1 MARRGAGIRSLSSS
15 SQQGFTYL
23 TLMFSI
29 VLIGLAIITA
39 AEPWKTMIRRE
50 QEADLLARG
59 IEIQQALA
67 AYSATRKGGRVMPGE
82 IYPAS
87 LADLTRPPRPLLR
100 KVYRDP
106 VTLRD
111 WELIRSPTGGIMGVR
126 SRSTK
131 KPLKQHEFPLVV
143 RHFDGL
149 KWYRDWVFQHPNQ
162 STANQLNPLG
172 MVPTGTMSPASN
184 LPWGN
189 QPSPQANTA
198 APGASPLATG
208 QTGSTTF
215 GGFSPDPTD
224 QPETEP
230 AAIQPRPGDQP
241 TKLVPAAASVPSD

>member
-1 MARRGAGIRSLSSS
+1 MAKRGADIISLCSS

-67 AYSATRKGGRVMPGE
+67 GYSASRKGGRVMPGE

-87 LADLTRPPRPLLR
+87 LADLTRAPRPLLR

-106 VTLRD
+106 VSQRD

-126 SRSTK
+126 SRSMK

-149 KWYRDWVFQHPNQ
+149 KRYRDWIFQHPNQ

-172 MVPTGTMSPASN
+172 MVPTGTMSPVSH

-189 QPSPQANTA
+189 QLSPQANA
-198 APGASPLATG
+198 AVPGATPLATG
-208 QTGSTTF
+208 QTGSTAF
-215 GGFSPDPTD
+215 DGFSSGPTD

-230 AAIQPRPGDQP
+230 AATQPPSGNQQ
-241 TKLVPAAASVPSD
+241 TESAPAAPSD

>member
-1 MARRGAGIRSLSSS
+1 MGPPRNRLIA

-29 VLIGLAIITA
+29 LLIGVAVVTA
-39 AEPWKTMIRRE
+39 AEPWKTVIRRA

-67 AYSATRKGGRVMPGE
+67 AYSASRKGGRVMPGE

-87 LADLTRPPRPLLR
+87 LEDLTRLPRPFLR

-106 VTLRD
+106 ITARD

-131 KPLKQHEFPLVV
+131 KPLKQHEFPPAV

-149 KWYRDWVFQHPNQ
+149 KRYRDWVFQHPNQ
-162 STANQLNPLG
+162 SSVNLLNPLG
-172 MVPTGTMSPASN
+172 MVPTGTMPPAA
-184 LPWGN
+184 G
-189 QPSPQANTA
+189 PQAGPWPGA
-198 APGASPLATG
+198 VSPGASPFATG
-208 QTGSTTF
+208 QAGAGAF
-215 GGFSPDPTD
+215 GGFSSGSID
-224 QPETEP
+224 QPEDGTVP
-230 AAIQPRPGDQP
+230 SQPGDQP
-241 TKLVPAAASVPSD
+241 TGSSSAVPSETGGSGPAE